1 MSRPPSDSLRSGAAR
16 ATARAAPIPL
26 EAPVIRTWR
35 GLSKGG
41 TRSSAVAHRVVGDPA
56 PSYKAK
62 HDSSTSARRV
72 ERPQTGLLRAMTLQ
86 SMTGFARTA
95 GQDDL
100 YAWTWEAR
108 SVNARGLDVR
118 CRVPNGYE
126 AVERAVR
133 TAAAKMFQRGNITVG
148 VSLERVDQAS
158 TRFRINRDLLDQV
171 QALRSELGDAIADTP
186 PTIEGL
192 LSIRGMLEPV
202 DTTENEEKRTARET
216 AMIASGQEM
225 LTALA
230 VARAGEGQRLD
241 DIMAGHLDILASLTQ
256 EAADA
261 AATQPEAIRGRL
273 AALVEELL
281 GAEPKLPEE
290 RLAQEAAVL
299 VGKADIREE
308 LDRLAVHVAAVRE
321 LLDDG
326 AAVGRRLDFLCQE
339 LNREANTLCSK
350 SADVELTRIGL
361 AMKATIEQFREQV
374 QNVE

>member
-1 MSRPPSDSLRSGAAR
+1 
-16 ATARAAPIPL
+16 
-26 EAPVIRTWR
+26 
-35 GLSKGG
+35 
-41 TRSSAVAHRVVGDPA
+41 
-56 PSYKAK
+56 
-62 HDSSTSARRV
+62 
-72 ERPQTGLLRAMTLQ
+72 MTLQ

-100 YAWTWEAR
+100 FTWTWEAR

-126 AVERAVR
+126 AVEQAVR
-133 TAAAKMFQRGNITVG
+133 AAAAKIFKRGNITIG
-148 VSLERVDQAS
+148 VSIERIDQAT

-171 QALRSELGDAIADTP
+171 QALRTELGDKIADTP

-192 LSIRGMLEPV
+192 LTIRGMLEPV
-202 DTTENEEKRTARET
+202 DATEDEDKRVARESG
-216 AMIASGQEM
+216 MIASGQDM
-225 LTALA
+225 LAALLA
-230 VARAGEGQRLD
+230 ARADEGQRLD
-241 DIMAGHLDILASLTQ
+241 EIMAGHLDVLANLTQ
-256 EAADA
+256 EAANNA
-261 AATQPEAIRGRL
+261 ASQPAAIRERL
-273 AALVEELL
+273 AALVGELL
-281 GAEPKLPEE
+281 GAEPRLSEE

-321 LLDDG
+321 LLEDG

-350 SADVELTRIGL
+350 SGDVDLTRIGL

>member
-1 MSRPPSDSLRSGAAR
+1 
-16 ATARAAPIPL
+16 
-26 EAPVIRTWR
+26 
-35 GLSKGG
+35 
-41 TRSSAVAHRVVGDPA
+41 
-56 PSYKAK
+56 
-62 HDSSTSARRV
+62 
-72 ERPQTGLLRAMTLQ
+72 MTLQ

-100 YAWTWEAR
+100 FAWTWEAR

-171 QALRSELGDAIADTP
+171 QSLRTELGDAIADAP
-186 PTIEGL
+186 PTIAGL

-202 DTTENEEKRTARET
+202 DTTEDEDKRAARET
-216 AMIASGQEM
+216 AMIASGEEM
-225 LTALA
+225 LSALA
-230 VARAGEGQRLD
+230 TARIGEGQRLD
-241 DIMAGHLDILASLTQ
+241 EIMAGHLDILESLTQ

-261 AATQPEAIRGRL
+261 AATQPEAIRARL

-290 RLAQEAAVL
+290 RLAQEAAIL

-308 LDRLAVHVAAVRE
+308 LDRLTVHVAAVRE
-321 LLDDG
+321 LLDEGD
-326 AAVGRRLDFLCQE
+326 AVGRRLDFLCQE

>member
-1 MSRPPSDSLRSGAAR
+1 M
-16 ATARAAPIPL
+16 PL
-26 EAPVIRTWR
+26 EAPVIRTWP
-35 GLSKGG
+35 GLSNDGS
-41 TRSSAVAHRVVGDPA
+41 RFLLVAHRVVGNPA
-56 PSYKAK
+56 PSYKAE

-72 ERPQTGLLRAMTLQ
+72 ERPYCHQLRAMTLQ
-86 SMTGFARTA
+86 SMTGFARAA

-100 YAWTWEAR
+100 FAWTWEAR

-133 TAAAKMFQRGNITVG
+133 TAGANMFQRGNITMG
-148 VSLERVDQAS
+148 VSLERVGQAS
-158 TRFRINRDLLDQV
+158 TRFQINRELLDQV
-171 QALRSELGDAIADTP
+171 QALRVELGDTIADTP
-186 PTIEGL
+186 PTIDGL

-202 DTTENEEKRTARET
+202 DMTEDEDKRKARET
-216 AMIASGQEM
+216 AMIACGQDM
-225 LTALA
+225 LTGLA
-230 VARAGEGQRLD
+230 AARADEGQRLEE
-241 DIMAGHLDILASLTQ
+241 IMAGHLDVLANLTT
-256 EAADA
+256 EASDA
-261 AATQPEAIRGRL
+261 AASQPAAIRERL
-273 AALVEELL
+273 AVLVQELL
-281 GAEPKLPEE
+281 GAEPKLPED
-290 RLAQEAAVL
+290 RLAQEAAML

-308 LDRLAVHVAAVRE
+308 LDRLAVHVAAVRA

-326 AAVGRRLDFLCQE
+326 EAVGRRLDFLCQE

>member
-1 MSRPPSDSLRSGAAR
+1 
-16 ATARAAPIPL
+16 
-26 EAPVIRTWR
+26 
-35 GLSKGG
+35 
-41 TRSSAVAHRVVGDPA
+41 
-56 PSYKAK
+56 
-62 HDSSTSARRV
+62 
-72 ERPQTGLLRAMTLQ
+72 
-86 SMTGFARTA
+86 MTGFARTA

-100 YAWTWEAR
+100 YAWTWEGR

-126 AVERAVR
+126 AVEQAVR
-133 TAAAKMFQRGNITVG
+133 AAAAKMFQRGNITVG
-148 VSLERVDQAS
+148 VSLERVGQTS

-171 QALRSELGDAIADTP
+171 QTLRAELGDAIADTP
-186 PTIEGL
+186 PTIDGL

-202 DTTENEEKRTARET
+202 DVVEDEDMRAARET
-216 AMIASGQEM
+216 AMVASGQDM

-230 VARAGEGQRLD
+230 GARAGEGQRLD
-241 DIMAGHLDILASLTQ
+241 EIMTGHLDVLTSLTQ
-256 EAADA
+256 EAAGA
-261 AATQPEAIRGRL
+261 TATQPAAIRERL
-273 AALVEELL
+273 SVLVEELL
-281 GAEPKLPEE
+281 GADPKLPEE